1 MKSWFD
7 SATRIRRHRLPLNLQ
22 YLRFSSAAQHKRGL
36 LWALSLLR
44 SDAPLTIESVSF
56 RYSPPKLPTR
66 R

>member
-1 MKSWFD
+1 MK
-7 SATRIRRHRLPLNLQ
+7 IQRHPLPLSSK